1 MLIITYAESRSGRRS
16 LDRKSNI
23 TSLSFVG
30 GMCESSVFCKDKNGV
45 RSVLTDAVKVRREGS
60 SYICTDI
67 VGRSVTLDNV
77 ILSEV
82 DLMRHR
88 IFFEEM

>member
-1 MLIITYAESRSGRRS
+1 
-16 LDRKSNI
+16 
-23 TSLSFVG
+23 
-30 GMCESSVFCKDKNGV
+30 MCESSVFFKDKNGV
-45 RSVLTDAVKVRREGS
+45 RSILTEAVSVRREGS

-77 ILSEV
+77 VLSEV
-82 DLMRHR
+82 DLLRHR